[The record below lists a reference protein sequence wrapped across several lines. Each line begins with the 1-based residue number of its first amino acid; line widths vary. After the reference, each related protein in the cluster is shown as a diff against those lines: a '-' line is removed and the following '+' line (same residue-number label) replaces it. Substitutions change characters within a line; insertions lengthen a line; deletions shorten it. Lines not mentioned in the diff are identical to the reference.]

1 MLDSL
6 VRVSRR
12 VGWKADKLDGVR
24 RRAMYAL
31 IPKEQ
36 ETRFNS
42 PGQDSNLQTDSTTT
56 AAAQQALGELRPSL
70 LAVARNQ
77 KTSTSETLRASDQ
90 YGDVVRLVANKSP
103 GQRLSLNRSQ

>member
-1 MLDSL
+1 MTVCVAGQCTHLF
-6 VRVSRR
+6 RR
-12 VGWKADKLDGVR
+12 NKK
-24 RRAMYAL
+24 
-31 IPKEQ
+31 
-36 ETRFNS
+36 TRFNS
-42 PGQDSNLQTDSTTT
+42 PGQDSNLQTDSTT